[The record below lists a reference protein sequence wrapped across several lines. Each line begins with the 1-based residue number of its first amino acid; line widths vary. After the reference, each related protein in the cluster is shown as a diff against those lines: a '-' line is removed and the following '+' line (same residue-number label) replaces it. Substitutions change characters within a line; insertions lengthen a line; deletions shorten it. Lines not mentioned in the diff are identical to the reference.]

1 MSSSS
6 NPQHNKT
13 RLLAFQETL
22 AKRLRGEDADIR
34 AFFHQDI
41 AWHFPKSTAEAASG
55 SDHYGIDAVMAMFG
69 DDVGQFYQQDSM
81 TFHYHSMTAEDDRV
95 HLHFSLEAKT
105 ATGEDYYNDYQSL
118 FRFADGKIIEV
129 WEYFDTAYLF
139 SFFSG

>member
-1 MSSSS
+1 MSATSD
-6 NPQHNKT
+6 PQQNKT
-13 RLLAFQETL
+13 LLLAFQKTL

-34 AFFHQDI
+34 AFFHHDI

-118 FRFADGKIIEV
+118 FRFADGKVIEV

-139 SFFSG
+139 SFFNG

>member
-6 NPQHNKT
+6 DPQQNKT
-13 RLLAFQETL
+13 LLLAFQKTL
-22 AKRLRGEDADIR
+22 AKRLRGENADIG
-34 AFFHQDI
+34 AFFHKDI

-55 SDHYGIDAVMAMFG
+55 SDHCGIDAVMAMFG

-139 SFFSG
+139 SFFNG

>member
-1 MSSSS
+1 
-6 NPQHNKT
+6 
-13 RLLAFQETL
+13 
-22 AKRLRGEDADIR
+22 
-34 AFFHQDI
+34 
-41 AWHFPKSTAEAASG
+41 
-55 SDHYGIDAVMAMFG
+55 MAMFG

-118 FRFADGKIIEV
+118 FRFADGKVIEV

-139 SFFSG
+139 SFFNG

>member
-1 MSSSS
+1 MSATHDI
-6 NPQHNKT
+6 QANKA
-13 RLLAFQETL
+13 LLTEFQKTL
-22 AKRLRGEDADIR
+22 AQRLRGEPADIR
-34 AFFHQDI
+34 AYFHNDI

-69 DDVGQFYQQDSM
+69 DDVGQFYQQDTM
-81 TFHYHSMTAEDDRV
+81 TFHYHAITAEEDRV

-118 FRFADGKIIEV
+118 FRMADGKIIEV

-139 SFFSG
+139 SLFTL